1 MDINLRSQNF
11 GFFFYC
17 VFSFCLGNNKNM
29 KKKILIL
36 FFSLSAVSVLLF
48 VIFNFFVQKK
58 DYQQLVE
65 KYSAEYGLEKELVLA
80 VIKAESDFNEKAVSK
95 SGARGLMQIMP
106 TTGKW
111 IASELD
117 KGLFLSDDLFDAETN
132 VEFGCFYLNYLFGKF
147 SDLKAVICAY
157 NAGETVV
164 RAWLDEEGFLMEEK
178 IEFSETKIYLQRV
191 LEFYEI
197 YKKR

>member
-1 MDINLRSQNF
+1 M
-11 GFFFYC
+11 
-17 VFSFCLGNNKNM
+17 NK
-29 KKKILIL
+29 KVLIL
-36 FFSLSAVSVLLF
+36 FAVICFFSIVVFVL
-48 VIFNFFVQKK
+48 FNFCVYPKG
-58 DYQQLVE
+58 YSEIVATYAE
-65 KYSAEYGLEKELVLA
+65 KYDLEEAFVFA

-164 RAWLDEEGFLMEEK
+164 RDWLDKEGFLMEQK